1 MPNGFNGLDRFNGL
15 GAENLEPLVF
25 LAPPALA
32 FCLLL
37 ASFANSSSNC
47 SAASAGGTKEN
58 LGIGPELIGPELM
71 CAGWVGSSTLMTES
85 KASSMPN
92 MPPTLA
98 LLGPLLGA
106 GGSS

>member
-15 GAENLEPLVF
+15 GAENLEPLLF

-37 ASFANSSSNC
+37 ASFANSPSNC

-58 LGIGPELIGPELM
+58 LGIAPELM
-71 CAGWVGSSTLMTES
+71 CAGWIGSSTLMTES